1 MKRTLIASLLVV
13 CSQSLFADDLLEV
26 YQTALERD
34 PVLREAAAKRESQRE
49 AKPLA
54 LSQLLP
60 QVGVSGNATYKYND
74 FKHAPSQDYSVNDLS
89 IGVNQPI
96 YRRDRFMRLEQADWQ
111 LELADAQYRSA
122 EQDLMLR
129 VATAY
134 FNVLSAQEALKFV
147 RADKKAIARQLEQA
161 KQRFEVGLIAITG
174 VHEAQARYDQAVTNE
189 ILAVN
194 ELDSKW
200 EDLRQILGMRPETL
214 ADLKKEIPLE
224 PPMPAD
230 IDEWS
235 RMGLTNSPDVKVAS
249 DATQIAQRE
258 IEVQRSGHY
267 PTLDLFGSYGTVDS
281 SRDNALFD
289 DVNDGTVGLA
299 LNVPIYQ
306 GGGVVAATRQ
316 ARADLIAAQERLDQ
330 ARRETDKQ
338 VRNAYRALQASISA
352 VKSLQA
358 GIVSAKSAL
367 DATTAGFDVG
377 TRTMVDVLNA
387 QRDYYR
393 AQGDHAKAR
402 YVYMT
407 AALALKRAAG
417 VLTKED
423 LAQANTLLTENAKD
437 TEQPEN

>member
-1 MKRTLIASLLVV
+1 MKKTLVAALLLAF
-13 CSQSLFADDLLEV
+13 SQPGLSEDLVEV
-26 YQTALERD
+26 YKLATERD

-54 LSQLLP
+54 LSALLP
-60 QVGVSGNATYKYND
+60 QVGISGSTDYRHND
-74 FKHAPSQDYSVNDLS
+74 FREAPTQNYNTNALSV
-89 IGVNQPI
+89 GVNQVL
-96 YRRDRFMRLEQADWQ
+96 YRRDRFVRYEQADWQ
-111 LELADAQYRSA
+111 LELADAQYRTA

-129 VATAY
+129 VANAY
-134 FNVLSAQEALKFV
+134 FNVLSAQEALNFV
-147 RADKKAIARQLEQA
+147 QADKKATERQLEQA
-161 KQRFEVGLIAITG
+161 TQRFEVGLIAITG

-189 ILAVN
+189 ILAMN
-194 ELDSKW
+194 ELDNAW
-200 EDLRQILGMRPETL
+200 EDLRQILGIRPEKL

-235 RMGLTNSPDVKVAS
+235 SIGMQNSPNVKAAS

-267 PTLDLFGSYGTVDS
+267 PTLDAFGSYGLNDS
-281 SRDNALFD
+281 NRDDAIFD
-289 DVNDGTVGLA
+289 DVKSGVIGLQ
-299 LNVPIYQ
+299 LNVPLYQ
-306 GGGVVAATRQ
+306 GGGVQAATRQ

-352 VKSLQA
+352 VKSLAA

-387 QRDYYR
+387 QRDYFR
-393 AQGDHAKAR
+393 ALRDHARAR
-402 YVYMT
+402 YTYML
-407 AALALKRAAG
+407 AHLALRRAAG
-417 VLTKED
+417 VLTEDD
-423 LAQANTLLTENAKD
+423 LAKANQLLAEN
-437 TEQPEN
+437 

>member
-1 MKRTLIASLLVV
+1 MKRILAALLLLACTPWTLAE
-13 CSQSLFADDLLEV
+13 DLLEV
-26 YQTALERD
+26 YRIAQERD
-34 PVLREAAAKRESQRE
+34 PVLREAAAKLESQRE

-60 QVGVSGNATYKYND
+60 QVGVSGGTSYQYND
-74 FKHAPSQDYSVNDLS
+74 YRHLPNDDYTANNLS
-89 IGVNQPI
+89 IGVNQPL
-96 YRRDRFMRLEQADWQ
+96 YRRDRFIRLEQADWQ
-111 LELADAQYRSA
+111 LELADAQYRASQ
-122 EQDLMLR
+122 QDLMLR

-134 FNVLSAQEALKFV
+134 FNVLSAKEALTYV
-147 RADKKAIARQLEQA
+147 QADKKAIARQLEQA
-161 KQRFEVGLIAITG
+161 KQRFDVGLIAITG

-189 ILAVN
+189 ILAMN
-194 ELDSKW
+194 DLDNAW
-200 EDLRQILGMRPETL
+200 EDLRQILGMRPEEL

-235 RMGLTNSPDVKVAS
+235 RMGLQNSPDVKAAS

-258 IEVQRSGHY
+258 VEVQRSGHY
-267 PTLDLFGSYGTVDS
+267 PTLDLYGSYGLNDT
-281 SRDNALFD
+281 SRDDVAFD
-289 DVNDGTVGLA
+289 DLNSGTIGLS
-299 LNVPIYQ
+299 LNIPIYQ
-306 GGGVVAATRQ
+306 GGGVEAATRR

-330 ARRETDKQ
+330 ARREVDKQ
-338 VRNAYRALQASISA
+338 VRNAFRALQASISA

-393 AQGDHAKAR
+393 ALGDHAKAR
-402 YVYMT
+402 YVYMI
-407 AALALKRAAG
+407 AAFSLKRAAG
-417 VLTKED
+417 VLSEED
-423 LAQANTLLTENAKD
+423 LAWANALLTEK
-437 TEQPEN
+437 